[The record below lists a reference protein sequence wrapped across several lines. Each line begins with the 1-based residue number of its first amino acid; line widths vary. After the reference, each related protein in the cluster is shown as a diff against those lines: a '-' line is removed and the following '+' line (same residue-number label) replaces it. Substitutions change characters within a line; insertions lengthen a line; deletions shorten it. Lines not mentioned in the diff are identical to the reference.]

1 MERLEPVWAEGYF
14 ERMLAS
20 ALWLR
25 FSPMVTCEW
34 FAISV
39 LVGRLPGVA
48 PGWSGA
54 PLMCPYFS
62 CPALLPDLEDGQTW
76 CLTVGRARY

>member
-14 ERMLAS
+14 ERVLAS

-25 FSPMVTCEW
+25 FSLMVTCEW
-34 FAISV
+34 FVISV

-54 PLMCPYFS
+54 
-62 CPALLPDLEDGQTW
+62 DL
-76 CLTVGRARY
+76 